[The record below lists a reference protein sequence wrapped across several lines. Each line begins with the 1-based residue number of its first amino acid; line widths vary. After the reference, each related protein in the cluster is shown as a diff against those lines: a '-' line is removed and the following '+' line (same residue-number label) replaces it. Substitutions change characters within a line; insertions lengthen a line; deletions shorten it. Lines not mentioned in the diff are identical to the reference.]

1 MKYMAPSSLCIVKYN
16 MYMQVVVNDLQ
27 RVTRD
32 KKTQKRWSLLLAR
45 GLVVDI
51 EPLDELFRHLS

>member
-1 MKYMAPSSLCIVKYN
+1 MKYMASSSLCNVK
-16 MYMQVVVNDLQ
+16 YMQVVVDDLQ

-45 GLVVDI
+45 VLVVDI
-51 EPLDELFRHLS
+51 EPLDGLFIWLS